1 MADAVNVMW
10 GIGAETQKVS
20 DDSGAATT
28 IFMSQLLGTTETTL
42 SWDKILP
49 AIGREAAAEDRFRG
63 QSWYPA
69 VEFVT

>member
-1 MADAVNVMW
+1 MW

-49 AIGREAAAEDRFRG
+49 AGIDACGGLSPFNRR
-63 QSWYPA
+63 QNLVSK
-69 VEFVT
+69 